1 MVEEKVNKHDGCWW
15 MLIIP
20 SSVCSWA
27 DLFFHY
33 IQSLHTFFSGWF
45 ILSRHFP
52 HFKLPEKWF
61 KTSQPASRSQAGWG
75 MMRRPKGSRRYG
87 LKMDPTGSTYTES
100 DKTLLHNFE
109 TLVCL
114 SGVLMYRI
122 IKQFDRAKSEVFQQL
137 KSLKVTQKA
146 TPVFLVLM
154 HLDWYIFCDLLF
166 GYTKECLE
174 LFWTPFCD
182 RVSSGLKS

>member
-1 MVEEKVNKHDGCWW
+1 M
-15 MLIIP
+15 
-20 SSVCSWA
+20 
-27 DLFFHY
+27 
-33 IQSLHTFFSGWF
+33 
-45 ILSRHFP
+45 
-52 HFKLPEKWF
+52 PEKWF
-61 KTSQPASRSQAGWG
+61 KASQPPSRSQAGWG

-87 LKMDPTGSTYTES
+87 LKMDPIGSTYTES

-154 HLDWYIFCDLLF
+154 HLDCFFLSYFVGVQRMPWIILNTFLRSCIIW
-166 GYTKECLE
+166 LE
-174 LFWTPFCD
+174 VLNFHQPSATWTSFEAELRELRSCEGMDVSPFSTARESQIVGRCFLWEVD
-182 RVSSGLKS
+182 GGM

>member
-1 MVEEKVNKHDGCWW
+1 
-15 MLIIP
+15 
-20 SSVCSWA
+20 
-27 DLFFHY
+27 
-33 IQSLHTFFSGWF
+33 
-45 ILSRHFP
+45 
-52 HFKLPEKWF
+52 
-61 KTSQPASRSQAGWG
+61 
-75 MMRRPKGSRRYG
+75 MRRPKGSRRYG

-174 LFWTPFCD
+174 LF
-182 RVSSGLKS
+182 